1 MFLLRLLEE
10 LMLLITLRIEF
21 CVEIG
26 EWSCLNKY
34 KNTQGKRK
42 KKRKKKLKKCK
53 PLFIFYFFPNN
64 SVLLKFSYILVK
76 LFRHDVA

>member
-10 LMLLITLRIEF
+10 LMLLLTLRIEF

-42 KKRKKKLKKCK
+42 KKGKR
-53 PLFIFYFFPNN
+53 N
-64 SVLLKFSYILVK
+64 
-76 LFRHDVA
+76 

>member
-10 LMLLITLRIEF
+10 LMLLLTLRIEF

-34 KNTQGKRK
+34 KKTQGKRK
-42 KKRKKKLKKCK
+42 NKGKR
-53 PLFIFYFFPNN
+53 N
-64 SVLLKFSYILVK
+64 
-76 LFRHDVA
+76 